1 MLHLLIDVGDII
13 KIGESIEIVY
23 SKRLGRRIGISIEAD
38 KSIKIVKV
46 KSNERFKSDEHTNR

>member
-23 SKRLGRRIGISIEAD
+23 SKRLGRRVGLSIEAD
-38 KSIKIVKV
+38 KSIKVVKV
-46 KSNERFKSDEHTNR
+46 K